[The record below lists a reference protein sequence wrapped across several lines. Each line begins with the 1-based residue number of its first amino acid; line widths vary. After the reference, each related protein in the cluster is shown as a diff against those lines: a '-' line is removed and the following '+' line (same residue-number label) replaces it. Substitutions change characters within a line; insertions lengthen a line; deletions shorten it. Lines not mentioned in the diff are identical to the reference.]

1 MGKVCVGIDVGG
13 TTVKLGL
20 FETTGR
26 LMDKWEIPT
35 RTEDGAKNILPDIAA
50 SVRKKL
56 EDLEIDLEDVTGAG
70 MGIPGPVLPDGSVT
84 LCVNLGWRDMNP
96 QRELSALLDGLP
108 VKSK

>member
-35 RTEDGAKNILPDIAA
+35 RTED
-50 SVRKKL
+50 
-56 EDLEIDLEDVTGAG
+56 
-70 MGIPGPVLPDGSVT
+70 
-84 LCVNLGWRDMNP
+84 
-96 QRELSALLDGLP
+96 LSLIHI
-108 VKSK
+108 